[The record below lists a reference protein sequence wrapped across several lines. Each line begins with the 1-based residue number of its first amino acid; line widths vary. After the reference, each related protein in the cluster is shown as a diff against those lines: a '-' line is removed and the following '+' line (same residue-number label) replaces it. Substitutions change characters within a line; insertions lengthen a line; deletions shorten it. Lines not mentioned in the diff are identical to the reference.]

1 MKYTLERLKMDYDMG
16 MFQTPDNFVFFW
28 GHHEK
33 GKGITK
39 ACFSQWYPCHFVVEG
54 IRYNCAEQ
62 YMMAEKAR
70 VFGDEI
76 TRKKILLTTEPDV
89 IKQLGREV
97 ENFNAEKWDA
107 LSGEVVI
114 RGNLAKFS
122 QNEELL
128 EVLLA
133 TEDKVLVEASPY
145 DKIWGIGMKQSEAE
159 KEHPH
164 IWKGTNKL
172 GFALME
178 VRDMLIQEKNQM
190 LAAAPTHSNEE
201 LTASSSR

>member
-1 MKYTLERLKMDYDMG
+1 MKYTLEGLKMAYDMW
-16 MFQTPDNFVFFW
+16 MFQKPDNFVYFW

-33 GKGITK
+33 GSGITK
-39 ACFSQWYPCHFVVEG
+39 ACFSQWYPCHFVIDG

-70 VFGDEI
+70 IFRDEI
-76 TRKKILLTTEPDV
+76 TRKKILQATEPDV

-97 ENFNAEKWDA
+97 QNFDAETWDA
-107 LSGEVVI
+107 QSGEVVI
-114 RGNLAKFS
+114 RGNLAKFG
-122 QNEELL
+122 QNEGLL
-128 EVLLA
+128 QVLFA

-159 KEHPH
+159 KAYPH

-178 VRDMLIQEKNQM
+178 VRDMLNQEK
-190 LAAAPTHSNEE
+190 L
-201 LTASSSR
+201 